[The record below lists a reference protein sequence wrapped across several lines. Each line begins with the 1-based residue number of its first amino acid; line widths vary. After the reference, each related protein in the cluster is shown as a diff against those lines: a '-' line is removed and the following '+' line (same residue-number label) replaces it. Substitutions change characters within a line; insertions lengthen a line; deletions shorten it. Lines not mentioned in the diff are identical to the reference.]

1 MKTTATAL
9 CALVAAALLLALP
22 ATAAAEYLVP
32 PGNSA
37 VNQYTETYPS
47 AGGQQ
52 QAGKGRHAAKHPAQV
67 LGDGNAQKL
76 DQQGADGRAAAELAA
91 ETAPGAASRGNNGGG
106 KGSGQGEP
114 SGGSGSG
121 GGPSSGA
128 GSEGESERGAASGAG
143 KDAGD
148 GSSGLGSVISQ
159 ATGSSSS
166 GELGLLL
173 PLAILAAIAWSVAY
187 LLRQR
192 KRPTA

>member
-1 MKTTATAL
+1 MKTPASAICSLTAA
-9 CALVAAALLLALP
+9 VALLALP
-22 ATAAAEYLVP
+22 ASAMAEYLVP

-47 AGGQQ
+47 AGGQK
-52 QAGKGRHAAKHPAQV
+52 QAGKGQKTAKHPTQV
-67 LGDGNAQKL
+67 LGGRNAHKL
-76 DQQGADGRAAAELAA
+76 DQQGADGRETAELAA
-91 ETAPGAASRGNNGGG
+91 ETAPGTSAASPENGGG
-106 KGSGQGEP
+106 QDKRNGGGGTG
-114 SGGSGSG
+114 GGSEAGEGAGRQQS
-121 GGPSSGA
+121 SSG
-128 GSEGESERGAASGAG
+128 
-143 KDAGD
+143 DAGD

-173 PLAILAAIAWSVAY
+173 PLAILVAIAWSVFY